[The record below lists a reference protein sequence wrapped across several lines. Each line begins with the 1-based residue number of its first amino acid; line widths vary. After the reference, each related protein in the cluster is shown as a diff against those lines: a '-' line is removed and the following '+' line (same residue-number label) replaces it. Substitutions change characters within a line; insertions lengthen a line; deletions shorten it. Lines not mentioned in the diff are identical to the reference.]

1 MEHSFPDHQLDQHE
15 GSSDAFDDLL
25 ANNKKFAEQF
35 DLHGFDG
42 VAHAEVLITMD
53 SRIVP
58 LEMVGLT
65 FGDAKIIR
73 TPGGRVSTSALAGCI
88 AGVHLLQVNRIM
100 VIPHS
105 RCATDAADDDVI
117 IDRIRNASSAD
128 ASWVRFGASVIS
140 GVPCIATSR
149 SSGITHSSAT
159 GLSWAASTTA
169 WTPASSNAGPSSV
182 LVELRRRWRRRPGR
196 RHRR

>member
-1 MEHSFPDHQLDQHE
+1 MEHSLPDHQPDHHE

-25 ANNKKFAEQF
+25 ANNKKFAERF
-35 DLHGFDG
+35 DQHGFDG
-42 VAHAEVLITMD
+42 VAHAGVLMITCMD

-73 TPGGRVSTSALAGCI
+73 TPGGRVTTSALAGCI

-105 RCATDAADDDVI
+105 RCAMAAADDDVI
-117 IDRIRNASSAD
+117 ID
-128 ASWVRFGASVIS
+128 
-140 GVPCIATSR
+140 
-149 SSGITHSSAT
+149 
-159 GLSWAASTTA
+159 
-169 WTPASSNAGPSSV
+169 PS
-182 LVELRRRWRRRPGR
+182 ERQWCRRPGCGSACLGRSAAYAASR
-196 RHRR
+196 RREAPESPTCRRPGSRGRLLLRRGHRPPRTLGLVRALLTSGVDGGSV